1 MKINLYKIITIIV
14 FIIVSIIAILIT
26 SNYLSKKEY
35 KLQSKKYALI
45 SKSIQDK
52 IKSTIEKKKNAT
64 LALTIPLSLNKDVL
78 NIIKYQK
85 DGKQLNNL
93 SYLLRK
99 ETAFKN
105 VWFQVL
111 DAKGV
116 SLYRTWSKKKNDEVY
131 KIRKDIL
138 SMINEPKIKS
148 TISVGK
154 YDIAFKAMVPIFE
167 NNKFIGIIES
177 ITHFNSI
184 TRGLRNSDAI
194 EPVIIVEE
202 KFTKQLRENAFT
214 NIFIQNHYI
223 ANLSVDKKITEY
235 LKNKDIDKFIN
246 KEDYL
251 VEDTYLIINTP
262 IFYNGEKL
270 ASFLSFKDINKIDR
284 KDIKEYKQS
293 VFLYL
298 GLFLLLLGLVLFIIS
313 YYLYSKELRSLYD
326 KLNENQ
332 EELRN
337 LNNSLKQTV
346 DEEVRKNYKKNKVLF
361 QQSKM
366 AAMGE
371 MIGNIAH
378 QWRQPLSLI
387 TTAVS
392 ALKLRKELGILEDKD
407 YTESFD
413 LIINSANHLSNT
425 IDDFRY
431 FFTPNKDKSKTLTND
446 LLEKVFKLLSAEFK
460 SKNIKI
466 IEEIEE
472 IEITTYENEL
482 IQVLINI
489 LNNAKDE
496 LVKIEDLNARYISI
510 NISKIKNE
518 IIFEVSDSAGGISEN
533 IIDRIFEPYF
543 TTKHQ
548 SQGTGIGLY
557 MSKEIVQ
564 KHLNAD
570 IQVSNKESIFDNKT
584 YKGAQF
590 IISIPLRDEN

>member
-45 SKSIQDK
+45 SKSTQDK

-85 DGKQLNNL
+85 DGKQLNN
-93 SYLLRK
+93 SSSLLRK

-184 TRGLRNSDAI
+184 TRGLRISDGI
-194 EPVIIVEE
+194 EPIIIVEE

-235 LKNKDIDKFIN
+235 LKNKDINKFIN

-251 VEDTYLIINTP
+251 VEDIYLIINTP

-270 ASFLSFKDINKIDR
+270 ASFLSFKDINKIDT
-284 KDIKEYKQS
+284 KDIKKYKQS

-298 GLFLLLLGLVLFIIS
+298 GLFLSLLGLVLFIIS

-590 IISIPLRDEN
+590 IISIPLRDDD

>member
-251 VEDTYLIINTP
+251 VEDAYLVINTP

>member
-45 SKSIQDK
+45 SKSTQDK

-93 SYLLRK
+93 SSLLRK

-184 TRGLRNSDAI
+184 TRGLRISDGI
-194 EPVIIVEE
+194 EPIIIVEE

-251 VEDTYLIINTP
+251 VEDAYLVINTP

-270 ASFLSFKDINKIDR
+270 ASFLSFKDINKIDT

-518 IIFEVSDSAGGISEN
+518 IIFEISDSAGGISED

-570 IQVSNKESIFDNKT
+570 IQVFNKESIFDNKT

-590 IISIPLRDEN
+590 IISIPLRDEE